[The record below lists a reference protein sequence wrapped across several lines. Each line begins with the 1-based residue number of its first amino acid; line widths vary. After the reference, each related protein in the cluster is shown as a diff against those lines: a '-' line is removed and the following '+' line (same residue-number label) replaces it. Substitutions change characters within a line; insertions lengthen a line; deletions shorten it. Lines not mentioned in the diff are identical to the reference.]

1 MCANTYKEFYLE
13 YDSLRTEK
21 EKAQQGRV
29 RSLVFIF
36 LNTVTQKN
44 VLKLCIS
51 LYIKCHSLS

>member
-1 MCANTYKEFYLE
+1 MPANTYKEFYLE

-21 EKAQQGRV
+21 EKAQEGWV